1 MIIIINLIFVFSL
14 INNNDKK
21 IEDNRIKIN
30 KKVYELE
37 NKKFINTNEKINF
50 LENNILDINENINFL
65 KDNIIKEIN
74 EKINFV
80 ENNNKEIKKK

>member
-1 MIIIINLIFVFSL
+1 MI
-14 INNNDKK
+14 KK
-21 IEDNRIKIN
+21 KIN